1 MTLNSARGKI
11 SLMLAVILGIT
22 FFSTS
27 LSFQA
32 NAATFADPAF
42 QRLWNR
48 TDQQVSDG
56 RVSRTYLWGPEPF
69 TAATQENYMEAP
81 NGSRLV
87 QYFDKSRM
95 EINNP
100 GGDQSNPF
108 YVTNGLLARELI
120 SGQLQLGDNMF
131 DGRAPANIGVAGDID
146 DTSGPTYATLNGFTG
161 ATTNAT
167 GNPVTKMLGRDGTQ
181 SDGTADFGK
190 YNVTQADF
198 ESATDHN
205 IASPFWTFLNQTGP
219 VQNPGGQVV
228 NGRLFDPVFYA
239 TGLPITE
246 AWWAKVKVA
255 GTVKDVLVQAFE
267 RRVLTYT
274 PSNPAG
280 FQVEMGNVGRH
291 YYLWRYGTTGASA
304 TPTPTPTTQPTTPA
318 TNVTSV
324 MIHNFSFMPQSIS
337 IPKGTT
343 ITWTNMD
350 TAPHTV
356 TSDTGAFASGNLQ
369 TNDTFRFTFNTPGTF
384 TYHCAIHPHMKA
396 TITVTG

>member
-1 MTLNSARGKI
+1 MTLKAKGGKI
-11 SLMLAVILGIT
+11 NLILALILGLT
-22 FFSTS
+22 FFSAS
-27 LSFQA
+27 ISFQA
-32 NAATFADPAF
+32 SAATFADPAF
-42 QRLWNR
+42 QRVWNR

-69 TAATQENYMEAP
+69 TAGIQENYMESP
-81 NGSRLV
+81 NGKRQV

-108 YVTNGLLARELI
+108 FVTNGLLARELM

-131 DGRAPANIGVAGDID
+131 ESREPANIGVAGDID
-146 DTSGPTYATLNGFTG
+146 DTSGPTYATMNGLTA
-161 ATTNAT
+161 ATTDDT
-167 GNPVTKMLGRDGTQ
+167 GNAVTRAIDRNGTKT
-181 SDGTADFGK
+181 DGTASYGK
-190 YNVTQADF
+190 YNITQAHF
-198 ESATDHN
+198 ESITGHN
-205 IASPFWTFLNQTGP
+205 IASPFWTFLSQTGP
-219 VQNPGGQVV
+219 VQNPNGQVV

-255 GTVKDVLVQAFE
+255 GVTKDVLVQAFE

-274 PSNPAG
+274 PANPAA

-291 YYLWRYGTTGASA
+291 YYLWRYGPGGVPATT
-304 TPTPTPTTQPTTPA
+304 TPATTPA

-337 IPKGTT
+337 VPKGTT
-343 ITWTNMD
+343 VTWTNMD
-350 TAPHTV
+350 GVSHTV
-356 TSDTGAFASGNLQ
+356 TSDTGAFNSGVLHP
-369 TNDTFRFTFNTPGTF
+369 NDTFQFTFNTPGTF
-384 TYHCAIHPHMKA
+384 TYHCSIHTSMKA
-396 TITVTG
+396 TIVVTG

>member
-1 MTLNSARGKI
+1 MTLKTARGKI

-27 LSFQA
+27 LAFQA

-48 TDQQVSDG
+48 TDQQVLDG
-56 RVSRTYLWGPEPF
+56 RVARTYLWGPEPF
-69 TAATQENYMEAP
+69 TAAIREDYMEAP

-100 GGDQSNPF
+100 GGDQNNPF

-131 DGRAPANIGVAGDID
+131 EGRAPANIGVAGDID
-146 DTSGPTYATLNGFTG
+146 DTSGPTYATLNSL
-161 ATTNAT
+161 TTVTPNAT
-167 GNPVTKMLGRDGTQ
+167 GSPVTRALARDGTQ

-190 YNVTQADF
+190 YNVTEADF
-198 ESATDHN
+198 ESVTGHN

-219 VQNPGGQVV
+219 VQNPAGQVV

-274 PSNPAG
+274 PSNPNG

-291 YYLWRYGTTGASA
+291 YYLWRYGTTGAPA
-304 TPTPTPTTQPTTPA
+304 TPTTQPTTPA

-324 MIHNFSFMPQSIS
+324 MIHNFSFVPQSIS

-350 TAPHTV
+350 SASHTV
-356 TSDTGAFASGNLQ
+356 TSDTGAFNSGILK
-369 TNDTFRFTFNTPGTF
+369 TNDTFQFTFNTPGTF
-384 TYHCAIHPHMKA
+384 TYHCSIHPNMKA